1 MTSLRKI
8 DANRA
13 NAKLSTGPKSALG
26 RRRVSR
32 NAHRHGLS
40 IPVLCDPVLAREVHA
55 LSQQLAK
62 DLGSIASTGAVYAI
76 AEAEVDL
83 KRIRKRKAH
92 LLHKLNRH
100 EDPTG
105 AEALALLAQI
115 LRLGRYERRALA
127 RRKSAVRQ
135 LANGQEANLD
145 IPQNW
150 QNKAKM
156 VKDFKGAAADAR

>member
-8 DANRA
+8 NANRA

-40 IPVLCDPVLAREVHA
+40 IPVLLDPVLAREVRA
-55 LSQQLAK
+55 VSQQLAK
-62 DLGSIASTGAVYAI
+62 DLGSLASIDTAYAV

-105 AEALALLAQI
+105 AEALPLLAQI
-115 LRLGRYERRALA
+115 LRLDRYERRALA
-127 RRKSAVRQ
+127 RRQSAIRQ
-135 LANGQEANLD
+135 LTHCREANLE

-150 QNKAKM
+150 QNKAKNT
-156 VKDFKGAAADAR
+156 KDFKGAVRNAR